1 MDCLLLDLD
10 DLDLSL
16 LVDLFDLDL
25 FDLGEDDDDNEVVDN
40 EVDIV
45 IIGGLVWMWEGA
57 LISTWWIPVDCCCC
71 WWFVA
76 SVGAWCCW
84 CACICSRG

>member
-1 MDCLLLDLD
+1 MLLDLD

-16 LVDLFDLDL
+16 LVDLFDSDL

-45 IIGGLVWMWEGA
+45 IIGGLV
-57 LISTWWIPVDCCCC
+57 
-71 WWFVA
+71 
-76 SVGAWCCW
+76 
-84 CACICSRG
+84 